1 MSEWNVVVSV
11 HGRGFIRACEILQ
24 RLGPVNRTGF
34 LNVLVM
40 RVEDIAQA
48 MESLRQWISEDPAIT
63 DALAR
68 VMPVTHT
75 FSFQTVEEFEEK
87 ARQAVLSWTSDL
99 AGKAFYVRMHRRGFK
114 GRLSSQAQERS
125 LSAALLETLEKAGT
139 PGRITFQDPDA
150 VLAVETVGNQAG
162 LSLWSREDLQ
172 RYPFLKPD

>member
-1 MSEWNVVVSV
+1 MSDWNVVVSV
-11 HGRGFIRACEILQ
+11 HGTGFMRACEILR

-34 LNVLVM
+34 LNLLVM
-40 RVEDIAQA
+40 RVDDIAQA
-48 MESLRQWISEDPAIT
+48 MERLRQWISENPTIT

-75 FSFQTVEEFEEK
+75 FSFQTVEEFEDK
-87 ARQAVLSWTSDL
+87 AHEAAVSRASDL

-114 GRLSSQAQERS
+114 GRISSQAEERR
-125 LSAALLETLEKAGT
+125 LSEAILEALERAGT

-162 LSLWSREDLQ
+162 LALWSREDLQ
-172 RYPFLKPD
+172 RYPFLKLD